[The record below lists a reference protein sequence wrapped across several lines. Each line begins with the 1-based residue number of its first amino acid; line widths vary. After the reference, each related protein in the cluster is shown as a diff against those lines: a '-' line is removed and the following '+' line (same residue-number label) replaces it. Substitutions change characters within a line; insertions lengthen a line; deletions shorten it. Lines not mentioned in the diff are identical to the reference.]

1 MVSTRSGLKCET
13 PPHRLSSSSGSY
25 DRHRHSTTTPK
36 PHHGDRVSPHDLD
49 CLGQFVTNRR
59 RVPQK
64 IQNLNLEVAL
74 HSMLLVLCPDK
85 FVDRL
90 CKKSPS
96 SIDELCKRAKD
107 HIQREEMSKFWNEV
121 GQKRDK
127 CEAHT
132 KPNLHKLDKRHKPNK
147 REPFPKG
154 LRYPFGYPRHNI
166 EDTTKYCRYHCGI
179 GHNIKDYRALK
190 DKIEELIQ
198 ASYVAQFVKRP
209 DNHQV

>member
-1 MVSTRSGLKCET
+1 
-13 PPHRLSSSSGSY
+13 
-25 DRHRHSTTTPK
+25 
-36 PHHGDRVSPHDLD
+36 
-49 CLGQFVTNRR
+49 
-59 RVPQK
+59 
-64 IQNLNLEVAL
+64 
-74 HSMLLVLCPDK
+74 MLLVLCPDK

-154 LRYPFGYPRHNI
+154 LRY
-166 EDTTKYCRYHCGI
+166 HCGI

>member
-1 MVSTRSGLKCET
+1 
-13 PPHRLSSSSGSY
+13 
-25 DRHRHSTTTPK
+25 
-36 PHHGDRVSPHDLD
+36 
-49 CLGQFVTNRR
+49 
-59 RVPQK
+59 
-64 IQNLNLEVAL
+64 
-74 HSMLLVLCPDK
+74 MLLVLCPDK

-154 LRYPFGYPRHNI
+154 LRYEHYAPL
-166 EDTTKYCRYHCGI
+166 TTNHTMI
-179 GHNIKDYRALK
+179 L
-190 DKIEELIQ
+190 EEAFNLEVPI
-198 ASYVAQFVKRP
+198 RLP
-209 DNHQV
+209 